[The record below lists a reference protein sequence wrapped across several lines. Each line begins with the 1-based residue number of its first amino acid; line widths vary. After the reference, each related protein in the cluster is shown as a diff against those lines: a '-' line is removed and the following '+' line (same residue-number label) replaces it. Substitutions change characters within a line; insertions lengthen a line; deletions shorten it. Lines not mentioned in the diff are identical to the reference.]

1 MTSTASR
8 QGHCCGSSPR
18 CRICHFWLGA
28 KFDQKKFQLSR
39 SSTIL
44 CVTYNLE
51 QMQLEI
57 KAGRRE
63 ELVQEIDMILESGL
77 LDPGSAGKLWGKVGC
92 SFRRVISHRQYM
104 RFPVGSD
111 FLADPPLRESLIQ
124 WKRLVSEGP
133 PRPIDRVGSKKVDA
147 VIFTDG
153 FTPDPRSDG
162 RLPDRVG
169 AVNFDRRMRRPRQ
182 FTALIPPL

>member
-1 MTSTASR
+1 
-8 QGHCCGSSPR
+8 
-18 CRICHFWLGA
+18 
-28 KFDQKKFQLSR
+28 
-39 SSTIL
+39 
-44 CVTYNLE
+44 
-51 QMQLEI
+51 MQLEI
-57 KAGRRE
+57 KAARRE

-77 LDPGSAGKLWGKVGC
+77 LDPGSAGKLWGKVC
-92 SFRRVISHRQYM
+92 CAFRRVISHRQSM

-111 FLADPPLRESLIQ
+111 FLADPPLRESLVQ

-153 FTPDPRSDG
+153 FTPDSRSDG

-182 FTALIPPL
+182 FTARRLLFPLCKEEMAREDGTDRSCSSRFSSGNFCQSATGL